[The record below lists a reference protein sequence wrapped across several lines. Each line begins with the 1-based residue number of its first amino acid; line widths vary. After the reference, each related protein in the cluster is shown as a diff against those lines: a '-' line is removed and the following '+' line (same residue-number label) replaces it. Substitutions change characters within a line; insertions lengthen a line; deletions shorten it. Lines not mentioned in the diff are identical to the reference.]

1 MWAVEVGAGGGNDAG
16 GTQPRLF
23 VSTFYLHVHVSLLF
37 FWGKR
42 ILPRYTFI
50 SINKKTLHSFSISAE
65 PHHIQGDGVLRLRKS
80 CKA

>member
-37 FWGKR
+37 LGETYPTW
-42 ILPRYTFI
+42 YTFI
-50 SINKKTLHSFSISAE
+50 SINKKNVAFIFNL
-65 PHHIQGDGVLRLRKS
+65 G
-80 CKA
+80 